1 MKIKE
6 GEIMSYNII
15 IDAVTLILGI
25 YIICVSFR
33 MKKSGR
39 IESSFLAEEEMKKV
53 KDTAGYIEDMYPKSL
68 IFGGVI
74 TAISIVAVISD
85 FLKKIPY
92 WSYIEMIIFVLI
104 IIWFSNMLRN
114 AREKFVK

>member
-1 MKIKE
+1 MNY
-6 GEIMSYNII
+6 SII

-25 YIICVSFR
+25 YIVCVSVR
-33 MKKSGR
+33 MKKRGK
-39 IESSFLAEEEMKKV
+39 IESTFVADEDMKKI
-53 KDTAGYIEDMYPKSL
+53 KDKAGYIEYMYPKSL

-74 TAISIVAVISD
+74 VAISIVAVISD

-92 WSYIEMIIFVLI
+92 WSYIEMIVFVLI

-114 AREKFVK
+114 AREKFVKF

>member
-1 MKIKE
+1 MN
-6 GEIMSYNII
+6 YNII

-25 YIICVSFR
+25 YIVFVSFR
-33 MKKSGR
+33 MKKSGK
-39 IESSFLAEEEMKKV
+39 IESSFLADEEMKKV
-53 KDTAGYIEDMYPKSL
+53 KDTAGYIDFMYPKSL

-74 TAISIVAVISD
+74 VAISIVAVISD

>member
-1 MKIKE
+1 
-6 GEIMSYNII
+6 MSYNII
-15 IDAVTLILGI
+15 IDAITLILGI
-25 YIICVSFR
+25 YIIFVSFR
-33 MKKSGR
+33 MKKTGK
-39 IESSFLAEEEMKKV
+39 IESSFLAEDELKKV
-53 KDTAGYIEDMYPKSL
+53 KDTKGYIAQMYPKSL
-68 IFGGVI
+68 TFGGVI
-74 TAISIVAVISD
+74 TVISIIAIVSD